1 MRKHQGLSFTQALVF
16 FCGRSTSLSRTR
28 VVPLSTKRLLGKN
41 RGMSKV
47 IVFATPVFLFLIA
60 LEFFWSRR
68 ANAGVKGE
76 KAYRLNDAIN
86 SISLGILS
94 QVSGVL
100 TKALSVGIYTLV
112 FGAVAIYPDLEF
124 WKTWY
129 GVLLALVFYD
139 LCYYW
144 LHRAGHVVALFWA
157 AHVVHH
163 QSQHYNL
170 STALRQTSSGAFFG
184 WIFYIPMAI
193 AGVPP
198 LIFGIVALIDLLYQ
212 FWVHTEQVGKL
223 GWFDRVFCSPS
234 NHRVHHAVN
243 DAYIDKNYGGILV
256 LWDRWFGTFQEEREP
271 CVYGT
276 RGALNSWD
284 PLWANAEVYWGLA
297 KDSYATRRWSDKL
310 RVWLKPPGWQPDD
323 LKLAQPKPAFQI
335 EAVTTF
341 NPPLTATQQWFAAMQ
356 FVLALGAVAVFLWVV
371 DGLNTSEAA
380 VGMLAMWVSLW
391 ALGRYLQNGLAAL
404 EVLAVEAAALATL
417 GALEI
422 LPYYLVTKPLVMVIA
437 IIFIASRVI
446 SMRPNGT
453 FGINFSILL
462 IGALLF
468 SLGGDVFLMLP
479 GNVPVWGLP
488 PFILGLASFLVA
500 HIFYIALFRQGHAWF
515 PSRRA
520 LAGVLSVGA
529 LMYAIVWPGLADP
542 ILKSAVAAYVL
553 VISLMAAQAIG
564 RATVQGDTAARWV
577 AVGACVFMVSDSLI
591 AINKFVAPVALS
603 SLWILATY
611 YAAQLLIVHNMRD
624 PRGTMVD

>member
-1 MRKHQGLSFTQALVF
+1 
-16 FCGRSTSLSRTR
+16 
-28 VVPLSTKRLLGKN
+28 
-41 RGMSKV
+41 MSKV

-68 ANAGVKGE
+68 ANARVKGE

-100 TKALSVGIYTLV
+100 TKALSVGVYTLV